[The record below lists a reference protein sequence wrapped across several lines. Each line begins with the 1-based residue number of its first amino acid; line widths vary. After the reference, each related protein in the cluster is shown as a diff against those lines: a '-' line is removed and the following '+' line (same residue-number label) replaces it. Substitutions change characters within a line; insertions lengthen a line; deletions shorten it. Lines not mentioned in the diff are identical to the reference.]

1 MKYRTLGKTGLKV
14 SEVGFGAWA
23 IGGNKY
29 GNSYGATD
37 DNESLKAI
45 FKAIELGCNFF
56 DTADLYGRGHSEELL
71 GYALSKLNRND
82 FVIATKVGAD
92 FYSGITKMNFTE
104 NYIRFALDNSM
115 KRLNTNYI
123 DIYQL
128 HNPPLEKIKSGEIFE
143 IMDKLKK
150 EGKINFVGLCID
162 DAIEGLEAL
171 KHNTIDTIQVV
182 YNIFDQDQNED
193 LFPFISNKNVGI
205 IARETLANG
214 LLTGL
219 YNENTYFP
227 SGDFRHTWPVSYI
240 RSRTQAAQNLKPLLN
255 SNINSLPKLAIK
267 FVLENN
273 FVGVTIPGCK
283 YEKHAEENM
292 LVSSLSKIDHATME
306 KIKNLYKR
314 NFDV

>member
-29 GNSYGATD
+29 GNSYGSTD

-45 FKAIELGCNFF
+45 FKSIELGCNFF

-71 GYALSKLNRND
+71 GYALSKVNRAD

-92 FYSGITKMNFTE
+92 FYSGITKMNFNET
-104 NYIRFALDNSM
+104 YIRFALDNSL
-115 KRLNTNYI
+115 KRLNTDYI

-143 IMDKLKK
+143 IMNKLKK

-171 KHNTIDTIQVV
+171 KHNEVDAIQVV
-182 YNIFDQDQNED
+182 YNIFDQDLEEE
-193 LFPFISNKNVGI
+193 LFPFMLNQNIGI
-205 IARETLANG
+205 IGREPLANG

-240 RSRTQAAQNLKPLLN
+240 RARTQSAQNLKPIL
-255 SNINSLPKLAIK
+255 SGEIDSLAKLAIK
-267 FVLENN
+267 FVLKNE
-273 FVGVTIPGCK
+273 GIGITIPGCK

-292 LVSSLSKIDHATME
+292 LVSDLTELDEITMKKIET
-306 KIKNLYKR
+306 LYNR
-314 NFDV
+314 RFDV